1 MTLNH
6 DAHNCT
12 AHSEHGDAESGS
24 PESTRFNRRH
34 TDKGGQ
40 TPEAGNED
48 ALNPDIIFPA
58 AKTEEEDIVS
68 EFYPAIYIPGTR
80 FFSDKPPAK
89 K

>member
-12 AHSEHGDAESGS
+12 AHSEHADTESGN
-24 PESTRFNRRH
+24 PESTRLNRRH
-34 TDKGGQ
+34 TDKAGQ
-40 TPEAGNED
+40 TAETGNED

-58 AKTEEEDIVS
+58 ATTQEEDIVS

-80 FFSDKPPAK
+80 VFSDKPPDK